1 MCGLQCALHLIP
13 ACVSLSPSALTE
25 LSECGSIE
33 IVPRFQTLRFNVQA
47 HQSRLVIYWLKP
59 WLCIHIRIVAAALV
73 SQRAALQQDI
83 LAQGESLEAQWPCCW
98 KEYRERKH
106 FLGFST
112 YLCSWLTTVS
122 HSFSHSTH
130 WLSSCSISF
139 IHLLTHMV
147 THLRIHSFNKP
158 TLCYSLSGLQINQSC
173 FILLV
178 GADKEKRFSF
188 K

>member
-1 MCGLQCALHLIP
+1 MWSAVCTPSYLCL
-13 ACVSLSPSALTE
+13 CVSLSPSALTE

-83 LAQGESLEAQWPCCW
+83 LAQGESLVAQWPRCW

-106 FLGFST
+106 FLRLST
-112 YLCSWLTTVS
+112 YLCSWLTTIS
-122 HSFSHSTH
+122 HSFSHPLTDSAH
-130 WLSSCSISF
+130 AVFHF
-139 IHLLTHMV
+139 IHSLTRMV
-147 THLRIHSFNKP
+147 THLLIHSLNKP
-158 TLCYSLSGLQINQSC
+158 TLCCSLSGLQTTTVA
-173 FILLV
+173 LLW
-178 GADKEKRFSF
+178 
-188 K
+188 